1 MSVITGAKLRMRFFV
16 IFLIVIISLS
26 TPLYPQES
34 SACSCA
40 TVSTNEAIENSVAI
54 FSGTVTKIT
63 ESYPTWP
70 ITSSADPVTV
80 EFQVDRVWKGV
91 SEKTIKV
98 KTPSSG
104 SSCGYGFE
112 MGKTYLVYSH
122 DIQEE
127 PPVPRVS
134 LCSRTAPISD
144 ASEDLDELGIGKMP
158 NEVEKIIPPLVDSVI
173 AESPDYS
180 IQTVFK
186 VTSPEDCHGG
196 YKDGSKGHFEWFD
209 GECLLVD
216 FDPERFHRVPYKEI
230 FAAPLKQVKAGI
242 ALVDVQCNEGKH
254 VVYKYD
260 RMRAACLTDEAETQ
274 LLKRGWAALRL
285 GLPATDDISRDL
297 CNWYGGE
304 MNRGVEVPG
313 IDVPRYCDGLKY
325 PLLCSMA
332 GGDITE
338 TTCSIP

>member
-1 MSVITGAKLRMRFFV
+1 MKTRLLIVV
-16 IFLIVIISLS
+16 IFLFLIGLISLS
-26 TPLYPQES
+26 IPLYPHES
-34 SACSCA
+34 SACSCIIQ
-40 TVSTNEAIENSVAI
+40 STNEALENSVAV
-54 FSGTVTKIT
+54 FSGKVTKIT
-63 ESYPTWP
+63 EDHPTWP
-70 ITSSADPVTV
+70 IISTADPVTV
-80 EFQVDRVWKGV
+80 EFQVDRVWKGP

-98 KTPSSG
+98 TTVSDEG
-104 SSCGYGFE
+104 ACGYGFE
-112 MGKTYLVYSH
+112 MGKTYLVYSYEIE
-122 DIQEE
+122 DND
-127 PPVPRVS
+127 PLVLKVS
-134 LCSRTAPISD
+134 LCSRTAPIAD
-144 ASEDLDELGIGKMP
+144 ASEDLSELGIGKNP

-196 YKDGSKGHFEWFD
+196 YKDGGKGHFEWFD

-216 FDPERFHRVPYKEI
+216 FDPEGFHRVPYKEI
-230 FAAPLKQVKAGI
+230 FAAPLKQVKAGV
-242 ALVDVQCNEGKH
+242 ALVDIQCNEGKH

-285 GLPATDDISRDL
+285 GLPATDDIGRDL